1 MPLARHLSQLMPRTD
16 LALLGKLLTLGLA
29 VSLTSSCAS
38 APASTLCAPCDPMSH
53 DDCVVFRVIEFVP
66 GRADTPVE
74 AAPVFLSSAT
84 GLQLLAHTPESG
96 EFVLPRRAL
105 LSQRQP
111 AHLLFC
117 WDNVSLACTGVR
129 LDLVHIR
136 AWDAF
141 NVTLPVNPLGPHQS
155 TTQPGLVPPS
165 RQR

>member
-1 MPLARHLSQLMPRTD
+1 MPLARRLPRLMPRPEI
-16 LALLGKLLTLGLA
+16 ALLGRLWTLGLA
-29 VSLTSSCAS
+29 ASLASACAS
-38 APASTLCAPCDPMSH
+38 ALPSELCAPCDPLSR

-66 GRADTPVE
+66 GSADKPVE

-96 EFVLPRRAL
+96 EFILPRQAL

-129 LDLVHIR
+129 LDLFNIR

-141 NVTLPVNPLGPHQS
+141 NVTLPVNPLRPSQS

-165 RQR
+165 RLQ